1 MSDAKKAV
9 LYCRTASTDNRAI
22 SLQENSLRAFADE
35 KGIDITAVYS
45 DNGKSG
51 STTDRPAFNAL
62 MIDVENGDV
71 DCIITKDF
79 ARISRSFVRV
89 GEWLDSMSGKGVRVI
104 SVSERFDS
112 FALGGDM
119 AEAFVETFR
128 KAYNEAMSARVKS
141 CIAFSREKELA
152 KRLAANIG

>member
-1 MSDAKKAV
+1 MSDTKKAV
-9 LYCRTASTDNRAI
+9 LYCRSASTDNSAI

-35 KGIDITAVYS
+35 KGIIITGVYS

-62 MIDVENGDV
+62 MLDIKNGDV

-79 ARISRSFVRV
+79 ARISRSFIQV

-119 AEAFVETFR
+119 AEAFVATFR
-128 KAYNEAMSARVKS
+128 KAYNEALSAKIKTG
-141 CIAFSREKELA
+141 IAYRREKESA

>member
-9 LYCRTASTDNRAI
+9 LYCRTASNDDRAI

-35 KGIDITAVYS
+35 KGIIITGVYS
-45 DNGKSG
+45 DNGVSG

-62 MIDVENGDV
+62 MIDVENGGV
-71 DCIITKDF
+71 DCILTKDF
-79 ARISRSFVRV
+79 ARISRSFIQV

-119 AEAFVETFR
+119 AEAFVATFR
-128 KAYNEAMSARVKS
+128 KAYNEALSAKIKTG
-141 CIAFSREKELA
+141 IAYRRERESA